1 MRTWQSV
8 CSFCSINV
16 TQTVMIMNHFYLQ
29 SRPEEKIKILEKKV
43 NDLIEESCM
52 AHANGDLQLV
62 SKMLP

>member
-1 MRTWQSV
+1 
-8 CSFCSINV
+8 
-16 TQTVMIMNHFYLQ
+16 MIMNHFYLQ

-62 SKMLP
+62 RKMLP